1 MIKKVVLISIFILL
15 FGTVLLS
22 GCIKKTSKLNE
33 NGGIEI
39 IQIPTNNMNEPID
52 EFKNCAEEGEQ
63 FSEVY
68 TEDYPE
74 TCCEGLTNWESG
86 MDTSISIAD
95 ECYATG
101 AMAGSPV
108 GTCINCGNGICEDI
122 EGVCSCSEDCSGK
135 NKSDFLSIEDFCQ
148 SESWN
153 RTFSNVCINEINGFP
168 ICDLCTSA

>member
-1 MIKKVVLISIFILL
+1 MGKLALIGIFIIL
-15 FGTVLLS
+15 FGNVLLS
-22 GCIKKTSKLNE
+22 GCIKKTAIISE

-39 IQIPTNNMNEPID
+39 VQITNKIQEEPTGELKD
-52 EFKNCAEEGEQ
+52 CAKEGEH

-74 TCCEGLTNWESG
+74 NCCEGLTDWESG

-95 ECYATG
+95 KCYATG

-108 GTCINCGNGICEDI
+108 GTCINCGNGVCEDI
-122 EGVCSCSEDCSGK
+122 ESVCNCPEDCSGK

-148 SESWN
+148 SGPWN
-153 RTFSNVCINEINGFP
+153 RTYSKVCENEIKGFP
-168 ICDLCTSA
+168 ICDLCTYA